1 MSIQTKY
8 YLLYKPFGVLSQFTP
23 DHEGQI
29 TLSSLA
35 DFPPDVYPI
44 GRLDRDSEGLLLLTN
59 DNAFKNNVL
68 SPEIGLAKTYLVQ
81 VEGRPTQINLQPL
94 QTGVTI
100 RLNKRSVALKPADVK
115 ILNDV
120 PELPARIPPIRFRR
134 DIPDQWIEVTI
145 HEGKNRQVR
154 RMLAAVGF
162 PVLRLVRS
170 QIGQLKLNSMVP
182 GEVIEMERQ
191 ELRKAIG
198 F

>member
-1 MSIQTKY
+1 MQTKY

-35 DFPPDVYPI
+35 DFPRDVYPI
-44 GRLDRDSEGLLLLTN
+44 GRLDRDSEGLLLMTN
-59 DNAFKNNVL
+59 DNAFKNKVL
-68 SPEIGLAKTYLVQ
+68 SPGIGLAKTYLVQ
-81 VEGRPTQINLQPL
+81 VEGRPTQIDLQPL

-100 RLNKRSVALKPADVK
+100 RLDKRSVALKPADVK
-115 ILNDV
+115 ILKDV
-120 PELPARIPPIRFRR
+120 PDLPERVPPIRYRR
-134 DIPDQWIEVTI
+134 DIPDQWIEITI
-145 HEGKNRQVR
+145 REGKNRQVR
-154 RMLAAVGF
+154 RMLASVGF

>member
-35 DFPPDVYPI
+35 DFPRDVYPI

-59 DNAFKNNVL
+59 DNAFKNEVL

-81 VEGRPTQINLQPL
+81 VEGRPTQIDLQPL

-100 RLNKRSVALKPADVK
+100 RLDKRSVALKPADVK
-115 ILNDV
+115 ILKDV
-120 PELPARIPPIRFRR
+120 PDLPERVPPIRYRR
-134 DIPDQWIEVTI
+134 DIPDQWIEITI
-145 HEGKNRQVR
+145 REGKNRQVR
-154 RMLAAVGF
+154 RMLASVGF

-182 GEVIEMERQ
+182 GEVIEMELQ

>member
-29 TLSSLA
+29 TLSSMA
-35 DFPPDVYPI
+35 DFPSDVYPI

-59 DNAFKNNVL
+59 DNAFKNKVL

-81 VEGRPTQINLQPL
+81 VEGRPTQLDLQPL

-100 RLNKRSVALKPADVK
+100 RLNKRSVALKPADVR

-134 DIPDQWIEVTI
+134 DIPDQWVEITI
-145 HEGKNRQVR
+145 REGKNRQVR
-154 RMLAAVGF
+154 RMLASVGF

-182 GEVIEMERQ
+182 GEVIEMEWQ

>member
-8 YLLYKPFGVLSQFTP
+8 YLLYKPFGVLSQFTL

-29 TLSSLA
+29 TLSSMA
-35 DFPPDVYPI
+35 DFPSDVYPI

-59 DNAFKNNVL
+59 DNAFKNKVL

-81 VEGRPTQINLQPL
+81 VEGRPTQLDLQPL

-100 RLNKRSVALKPADVK
+100 RLNKRSVALKPADVR

-134 DIPDQWIEVTI
+134 DIPDQWVEITI
-145 HEGKNRQVR
+145 REGKNRQVR
-154 RMLAAVGF
+154 RMLASVGF

-182 GEVIEMERQ
+182 GEVIEMEWQ